1 MNAIRFATGF
11 VIGLVSEI
19 FRMAAWALL
28 VVLSAYALGMPPLKT
43 LAFVIAANVLGCWFY
58 RI

>member
-1 MNAIRFATGF
+1 MNAIRLATGF
-11 VIGLVSEI
+11 VVGFVSEV
-19 FRMAAWALL
+19 FRIVAWALL

-58 RI
+58 RV